1 MKSERK
7 SISSPDLLYLILY
20 LSFLNLFLKGLMTD
34 RSDNRSE
41 RNDYYENDSDYYP
54 QKGHNARGSYSE
66 SQSDSEY
73 HWNDKQNRNR
83 YNENNHSHHNGDG
96 NGREIENIEEGN
108 EDGEDEDEEG
118 EFDDNTTHKSVD
130 QKPAMS
136 MASMSPFYHQRKTSV
151 FDFANKQDK
160 EFDNPMSN
168 FSQRSSVTSATFAPH
183 LQPFSSNSSVTA
195 GTQPQQFQQP
205 SSNSKFDN
213 SNSSKSGYSDQ
224 KSVNDAFNS
233 PPDSPEQPV
242 VVRAGKSN
250 ANKPAGD
257 RETGFTPKTFSP
269 KGLSPA
275 SENVLPPVS
284 DSSSGIISLYTI
296 SFNY

>member
-1 MKSERK
+1 
-7 SISSPDLLYLILY
+7 
-20 LSFLNLFLKGLMTD
+20 MTD

-54 QKGHNARGSYSE
+54 QKGHNVRGSYSD
-66 SQSDSEY
+66 SQSDSDY

-83 YNENNHSHHNGDG
+83 YNENNHSHHNGEG

-168 FSQRSSVTSATFAPH
+168 FSQRSSVTSANFAPH

-195 GTQPQQFQQP
+195 GTQPQQLQEP
-205 SSNSKFDN
+205 SRNNNYNN

-224 KSVNDAFNS
+224 KSAAGHGDPFDS

-242 VVRAGKSN
+242 VVRAGKTS
-250 ANKPAGD
+250 ATKVLGD
-257 RETGFTPKTFSP
+257 REAGFTPKTFSP
-269 KGLSPA
+269 KGSSPA
-275 SENVLPPVS
+275 AENILPIVS
-284 DSSSGIISLYTI
+284 DSSSGMM
-296 SFNY
+296 